1 MIPEHETG
9 EGMLVIQ
16 ETRRFLYTKFET
28 TAQLSDNGED
38 VVRGL
43 SQAQKWLPSRFFY
56 DARGSELFDA
66 ICDLPE
72 YYPTRTEESILAESA
87 RDIALRT
94 GAVDIVE
101 LGSGSARKTRLL
113 LTAYSALGH
122 DAPLQYV
129 PIDVSEDALRA
140 SAHDLLHNYRN
151 LQINGFSGTYEQ
163 GLAALPPRMAA
174 RRMVIFLGSS
184 LGNFH
189 KEGRAA
195 LFAQLAA
202 ALSPGDFL
210 LLGVDRHKDK
220 SVLEPAYNDSQG
232 VTAAFNLNMLRH
244 LNRFYGGNFVLDQF
258 EHCAFYNEAARRIEM
273 HLISQRP
280 QSVRLAGLDLVAD
293 FALGETVRTEV
304 SYKFEMPAL
313 LNECRPHGFSCIGSW
328 TDPKHW
334 FAVSLFTLE
343 GSAG

>member
-1 MIPEHETG
+1 
-9 EGMLVIQ
+9 MLVVQ
-16 ETRRFLYTKFET
+16 EARRFLYSKIE
-28 TAQLSDNGED
+28 DNSELTDDGTD

-43 SQAQKWLPSRFFY
+43 SQQQKWLPSRFFY
-56 DARGSELFDA
+56 DARGSQLFDA

-72 YYPTRTEESILAESA
+72 YYPTRTEESILLRHA

-94 GAVDIVE
+94 GPVDVVE

-113 LTAYSALGH
+113 LTAYSSFGH

-140 SAHDLLHNYRN
+140 SAHDLLNNYRN

-189 KEGRAA
+189 REGRAT
-195 LFAQLAA
+195 LFAQLAD

-210 LLGVDRHKDK
+210 LLGVDRHKEKD
-220 SVLEPAYNDSQG
+220 VLEPAYNDDQG

-244 LNRFYGGNFVLDQF
+244 LNRLYGGNFVLDQF
-258 EHCAFYNEAARRIEM
+258 RHCAFYNEAERRIEM
-273 HLISQRP
+273 HLTSQRP
-280 QSVRLAGLDLVAD
+280 QTMRLDDLDVEAE

-304 SYKFEMPAL
+304 SYKFELPSL
-313 LNECRPHGFSCIGSW
+313 INECRPHGFSFMGSW

-334 FAVSLFTLE
+334 FAVTLFTLE
-343 GSAG
+343 GTRG